1 MTDPGRDWNEIHLV
15 EDPAVHLLQDLG
27 YRYIDP
33 QILERE
39 RESPRDVFLLDRLKS
54 AVRKLNAW
62 ISDDNVHKAV
72 RAISH
77 VQAASLLEANEA
89 VHTTIAFS
97 GTVEQDRGHGRKGQS
112 VRYIDFDDLDANEW
126 IVTRQ
131 FRIQGPRREII
142 PDIVLFVNG
151 LPLVVIECKSPK
163 LGEGWL
169 GEAVEQLLRYQET
182 EERHRDLGAPR
193 FFNTVQLTVATCG
206 VAAYYGTV
214 GTPDRFYAAWKF
226 PYPLAPEEVAR
237 RVHKEQ
243 ASAQDLLFHGALTPG
258 NLLDI
263 VRNFVTF
270 ERDITSGRTI
280 KKVPRY
286 QQYAAVNKALLRA
299 ARPGDPSERGGVVWH
314 TQGSGKSLTM
324 LWLATKL
331 RRDPEH
337 AKPTLLIV
345 TDRRDLDNQI
355 TRTFHACGF
364 PSPQQARSVREL
376 RELLEG
382 PGGRTILTT
391 VQKFREV
398 SGLDEDGRP
407 VARQKHPVLSAASNI
422 FVLTDEAHRTQ
433 YGSLA
438 ANLRLALP
446 NAVFFAFTGTP
457 IDKRDRS
464 TLETFGPYI
473 DTYSIK
479 RAVDDEATVPIFY
492 EGRLPEM
499 HIAGQSLDRLFDRIF
514 GHLSLEDREAIKRR
528 YAREQVVAEA
538 PRRIEAIGLDLIDH
552 YTKFIQPNGFKAQVV
567 AVSREAAVTY
577 KETLDNLNAPES
589 TVVITSDRKEAR
601 FARYHITDKERSDL
615 IERFLD
621 PADPLSILI
630 VCDMLIT
637 GFDAPIEQV
646 MYLDSPLREHTL
658 LQAIARV
665 NRKADK
671 KTYGLVV
678 DYWGVSEE
686 LQEALSIFAPEDV
699 ERALEPKTDE
709 LPRLQARHAAAM
721 RFFGAVRDRN
731 DLERCVAVLE
741 PEDVRAE
748 FELAFR
754 RFSQS
759 MEMLLPDPRALDYA
773 ADLAWLGTIRA
784 AARARFHRRLD
795 LSEYGAKVRKL
806 IEEAISVEGVRQI
819 VKPVSL
825 FDTDF
830 DAKIAALATDE
841 AKASEMEHAIRAE
854 IHVRLQEDPVFYES
868 LRERLERIIEG
879 RKARR
884 MGAAREIELLDVLV
898 QEMRDRE
905 QVAEDVGLSK
915 AGLALY
921 GLLASGPPRPGEIA
935 EPRPLAYGESLDE
948 SKKALASILDEQLDP
963 LTKIVDWV
971 RKDDVQRDMRRLI
984 KRQLGAAGIP
994 KVDREQLAV
1003 AIVDLLRFHKG

>member
-15 EDPAVHLLQDLG
+15 EDPAVHLLQGLG

-39 RESPRDVFLLDRLKS
+39 RESPRDVLLLDRLRS
-54 AVRKLNAW
+54 AIRKLNPW
-62 ISDDNVHKAV
+62 ISDDNLHRAV
-72 RAISH
+72 RAVSH

-89 VHTTIAFS
+89 IHTAIAFS
-97 GTVEQDRGHGRKGQS
+97 GNVEQDRGHGRKGQS
-112 VRYIDFDDLDANEW
+112 VRYIDFDDPDANEW
-126 IVTRQ
+126 IVARQ
-131 FRIQGPRREII
+131 FRIQGARREII
-142 PDIVLFVNG
+142 PDVVLFVNG

-193 FFNTVQLTVATCG
+193 LFHTVQLTIATCG

-214 GTPDRFYAAWKF
+214 GTPDRFYAAWKI
-226 PYPLAPEEVAR
+226 PHPLTPEEVAR
-237 RVHKEQ
+237 RVNKEQ

-270 ERDITSGRTI
+270 ERDITSGRTV

-286 QQYAAVNKALLRA
+286 QQFAAVNKALMRA
-299 ARPGDPSERGGVVWH
+299 AHPGNPGERGGVVWH

-331 RRDPEH
+331 RRDPDH

-345 TDRRDLDNQI
+345 TDRHDLDTQI
-355 TRTFHACGF
+355 TGTFQACGF
-364 PSPQQARSVREL
+364 PSPERAKSVRDL
-376 RELLEG
+376 RELLTG

-398 SGLDEDGRP
+398 GGVDPDGKA
-407 VARQKHPVLSAASNI
+407 VFRQKHPVLAEASNI

-438 ANLRLALP
+438 ANLRVALP

-457 IDKRDRS
+457 IDKHDRS
-464 TLETFGPYI
+464 TLATFGSYI

-479 RAVDDEATVPIFY
+479 RAVEDDATVPIFY
-492 EGRLPEM
+492 EGRLAEM
-499 HIAGQSLDRLFDRIF
+499 HVAGQSLDRLFDRIF
-514 GHLSLEDREAIKRR
+514 ADVSPEEREAIKRR

-538 PRRIEAIGLDLIDH
+538 PRRIEAICLDLIDH
-552 YTKFIQPNGFKAQVV
+552 YTKFIQPNGFKAQIV

-577 KETLDNLNAPES
+577 KETLDKLNAPES
-589 TVVITSDRKEAR
+589 AVVITSDRKEAR
-601 FARYHITDKERSDL
+601 FARFRNTDKERNDL
-615 IERFLD
+615 IERFRD
-621 PADPLSILI
+621 PADPLAFLI

-637 GFDAPIEQV
+637 GFDAPVEQV
-646 MYLDSPLREHTL
+646 MYLDSPLKEHTL

-671 KTYGLVV
+671 KGYGLVV

-686 LQEALSIFAPEDV
+686 LQEALAIFAPEDV
-699 ERALEPKTDE
+699 ERALEPKMDE
-709 LPRLQARHAAAM
+709 LPRLQARHAAAL

-754 RFSQS
+754 RFWQS

-806 IEEAISVEGVRQI
+806 IEEAISAEGVRQI
-819 VKPVSL
+819 VKPVAL
-825 FDTDF
+825 FDADF
-830 DAKIAALATDE
+830 EDRLAALATEE

-884 MGAAREIELLDVLV
+884 IDAARQLELLDVMV
-898 QEMRDRE
+898 QEMRERE
-905 QVAEDVGLSK
+905 QVAEDAGLTET
-915 AGLALY
+915 GLALY
-921 GLLASGPPRPGEIA
+921 SLLTAGPPRIGEVA
-935 EPRPLAYGESLDE
+935 ELRPPAYGEPLDG
-948 SKKALASILDEQLDP
+948 SKTALASLIEEQLDP

-971 RKDDVQRDMRRLI
+971 RKDDVQREMRRLI
-984 KRQLGAAGIP
+984 KRQLDAAGTP
-994 KVDREQLAV
+994 KEDRERLAV
-1003 AIVDLLRFHKG
+1003 AIVDLLRFRKG

>member
-15 EDPAVHLLQDLG
+15 EDPADHLLQELG

-33 QILERE
+33 QILQSD
-39 RESPRDVFLLDRLKS
+39 RESPRDALLVKRLKS
-54 AVRKLNAW
+54 ALRKLNPW
-62 ISDDNVHKAV
+62 ISEDNLHRAV

-89 VHTTIAFS
+89 VHTSIAFS
-97 GTVEQDRGHGRKGQS
+97 GTVEQDRGHGRKSQS
-112 VRYIDFDDLDANEW
+112 VRYIDFDDPDANEW

-131 FRIQGPRREII
+131 FHIQGARREII
-142 PDIVLFVNG
+142 PDLVLFVNG

-182 EERHRDLGAPR
+182 EERYRDLGAPR
-193 FFNTVQLTVATCG
+193 LFHTVQLTFATCG

-214 GTPDRFYAAWKF
+214 GTPERFYAAWKI
-226 PYPLAPEEVAR
+226 PYPLTPEAVAR
-237 RVHKEQ
+237 RVQKEQ
-243 ASAQDLLFHGALTPG
+243 ASAQDILFHGVLTRA

-270 ERDITSGRTI
+270 ERDLTTGRTV

-286 QQYAAVNKALLRA
+286 QQFAAVNKALVRA

-331 RRDPEH
+331 RRDPGYG
-337 AKPTLLIV
+337 KPTLLIV
-345 TDRRDLDNQI
+345 TDRRDLDTQI
-355 TRTFHACGF
+355 TRTFQTCGF
-364 PSPQQARSVREL
+364 PNPVRARNVRHL
-376 RELLEG
+376 RELLQG

-398 SGLDEDGRP
+398 GGIDKDGKP
-407 VARQKHPVLSAASNI
+407 VARQRHPVLSEAPNI
-422 FVLTDEAHRTQ
+422 FVFTDEAHRTQ

-438 ANLRLALP
+438 ANLRHALP

-464 TLETFGPYI
+464 TLETFGSYI

-479 RAVDDEATVPIFY
+479 RAVEDEATVPIFY
-492 EGRLPEM
+492 EGRLAEM
-499 HIAGQSLDRLFDRIF
+499 HVAGQSLDRLFDRIF
-514 GHLSLEDREAIKRR
+514 ADLSLEEREAIKRR

-538 PRRIEAIGLDLIDH
+538 PRRIEAICLDLLDH
-552 YTKFIQPNGFKAQVV
+552 YTKFIQPDGFKAQIV

-577 KETLDNLNAPES
+577 KEKLDELHAPES
-589 TVVITSDRKEAR
+589 AVVITSDPREAR
-601 FARYHITDKERSDL
+601 FGRFHNTDKERSDL

-621 PADPLSILI
+621 PAEPLSILI

-646 MYLDSPLREHTL
+646 MYLDSPLKEHTL

-671 KTYGLVV
+671 KGYGLVV

-686 LQEALSIFAPEDV
+686 LQEALKIFAPEDV
-699 ERALEPKTDE
+699 ERALEPKMDE

-731 DLERCVAVLE
+731 DLERCVSVLE

-754 RFSQS
+754 RLSQS

-773 ADLAWLGTIRA
+773 GDLAWLGTIRA
-784 AARARFHRRLD
+784 AARARFHRRFD

-806 IEEAISVEGVRQI
+806 IEEAISAEGVRQI

-825 FDTDF
+825 FDADF
-830 DAKIAALATDE
+830 EARFASLTTDE

-854 IHVRLQEDPVFYES
+854 IHMRLQEDPVFYES

-884 MGAAREIELLDVLV
+884 IDAARQLELLDALV

-905 QVAEDVGLSK
+905 QVAEEAGLTET
-915 AGLALY
+915 GLALY
-921 GLLASGPPRPGEIA
+921 GLLGSGPPRPGEVA
-935 EPRPLAYGESLDE
+935 EPQPFAYGERLDE
-948 SKKALASILDEQLDP
+948 SKKALASLLEEQLDP

-971 RKDDVQRDMRRLI
+971 RKDDVQREMRRRI
-984 KRQLGAAGIP
+984 KRQLDAAGTP
-994 KVDREQLAV
+994 KEDRERLAV
-1003 AIVDLLRFHKG
+1003 AIVNLLRFRKR